1 MKSDGSV
8 QKRSW
13 VPPKVTKLAIGTH
26 TKSTV
31 AADHALESG
40 GASSGGNSVAEPQ
53 PPSQPASKFGFSF
66 EWSFPLSVRTD

>member
-8 QKRSW
+8 HKRSW

-31 AADHALESG
+31 AVDHGLEAG
-40 GASSGGNSVAEPQ
+40 GASSGSNSVAEPQ
-53 PPSQPASKFGFSF
+53 PHRQPATKFGFSF